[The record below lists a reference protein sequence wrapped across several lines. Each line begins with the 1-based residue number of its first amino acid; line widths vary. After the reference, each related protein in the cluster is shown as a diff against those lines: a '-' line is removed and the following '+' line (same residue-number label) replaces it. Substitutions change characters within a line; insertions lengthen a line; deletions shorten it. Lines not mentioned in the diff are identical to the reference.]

1 MLTFANK
8 LMTFEINSMRKT
20 CVKHAHNQRQTCG
33 RLSTN
38 LAIIKWAEQHHVD
51 NQRLIHDTIL
61 SQSTVFSTDT
71 IPLLPL
77 SEHNFYLVSTV
88 PIITNR

>member
-1 MLTFANK
+1 MC
-8 LMTFEINSMRKT
+8 KT
-20 CVKHAHNQRQTCG
+20 WVKRARNQRQTCE

-38 LAIIKWAEQHHVD
+38 LVIIKWAKQHHVD
-51 NQRLIHDTIL
+51 NRRLVHDTIP

-77 SEHNFYLVSTV
+77 SEHNLYPVSTV
-88 PIITNR
+88 PIITDY

>member
-1 MLTFANK
+1 MC
-8 LMTFEINSMRKT
+8 KT
-20 CVKHAHNQRQTCG
+20 WVKRAHNQRQTCE

-38 LAIIKWAEQHHVD
+38 LAIIKWTEQHHVD

-61 SQSTVFSTDT
+61 SQSTVFSTDI

-77 SEHNFYLVSTV
+77 SEHNFYPVSTA

>member
-1 MLTFANK
+1 MC
-8 LMTFEINSMRKT
+8 KT
-20 CVKHAHNQRQTCG
+20 WVKRAHNQRQTCE

-38 LAIIKWAEQHHVD
+38 LVAIKRVKQYHVD
-51 NQRLIHDTIL
+51 NQRLIHDTIP

-71 IPLLPL
+71 MLLLPL
-77 SEHNFYLVSTV
+77 FEHNIYPVSTA